1 MTGQAGTLESND
13 ILIVVTSGEGA
24 NGIEIELQSE
34 VMMQYEAKIREAI
47 TKAVLDRGVTSLQ
60 VRAMDKGA
68 LDSTIRARVFTAMD
82 RAGL

>member
-1 MTGQAGTLESND
+1 MTGQAGTMESND
-13 ILIVVTSGEGA
+13 ILIVVTSSEVA

-34 VMMQYEAKIREAI
+34 VMMQYETKIREAI